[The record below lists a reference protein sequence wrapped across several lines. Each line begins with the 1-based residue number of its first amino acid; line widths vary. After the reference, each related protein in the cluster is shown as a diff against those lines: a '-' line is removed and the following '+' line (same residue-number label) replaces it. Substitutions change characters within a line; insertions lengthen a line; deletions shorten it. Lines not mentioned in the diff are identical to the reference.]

1 MDLSTIGVAL
11 FAAAGAGAV
20 AYALIYP
27 YLSGEIRGE
36 KRQAQVVQ
44 AAARTTRT
52 SRDRS
57 QEVATRRKQ
66 VGDSLKELE
75 AKQKAQTKV
84 SLDKRIAQAGLK
96 ISRTNFIAVS
106 VALGITMGL
115 GLFLFNTDQTMS
127 LVMGGLGLVVGGLGL
142 PNWYLS
148 FLRKARIKKF
158 IEELPNAMDVI
169 VRGIKSGLP
178 LGDCLRI
185 IAAESAE
192 PLRSEFKTIVETQT
206 LGVPVGDACAQLF
219 ERIPVTE
226 ANFFGIVIQIQTKAG
241 GNLSE
246 ALGNL
251 SKVLRARR
259 QMKAKVM
266 AMSTEATASAA
277 IIASLPFIV
286 TILVYL
292 SSPKYIEL
300 LWITTTGKLVVA
312 ASLFWM
318 FLGVMTMR
326 KMINFEL

>member
-1 MDLSTIGVAL
+1 MDLSTIAIAL

-36 KRQAQVVQ
+36 KRQALVVQ
-44 AAARTTRT
+44 AAARTGRT
-52 SRDRS
+52 SRDKS
-57 QEVATRRKQ
+57 LEVATRRKQ

-96 ISRTNFIAVS
+96 ISRVNFLALS
-106 VALGITMGL
+106 AALGITMGL
-115 GLFLFNTDQTMS
+115 GLFLFNTDPLMAP
-127 LVMGGLGLVVGGLGL
+127 VMGVLGLVVGGLGL
-142 PNWYLS
+142 PNWYLG
-148 FLRKARIKKF
+148 FLRKGRIKKF

-192 PLRSEFKTIVETQT
+192 PLRSEFRTIVETQT
-206 LGVPVGDACAQLF
+206 LGVPVGDACAQMF

-312 ASLFWM
+312 VSLFWM